1 MQQLR
6 SIAANFI
13 RSNQDDFMPFMD
25 EIENEVQFNKY
36 CEDTE
41 HTSAWGGQLEVR
53 KSSFMNFYYRVKVS
67 NAFKFL
73 FFGFLIDTL
82 FCQLFRKLLI
92 TVSISLH
99 IQCCLRKRKKV
110 LVEYYA
116 TI

>member
-25 EIENEVQFNKY
+25 EVENEVQFNKY

-92 TVSISLH
+92 TMSISLH
-99 IQCCLRKRKKV
+99 IQCCLRKRKKF
-110 LVEYYA
+110 
-116 TI
+116 

>member
-41 HTSAWGGQLEVR
+41 HTAAWGGQLEVR

-73 FFGFLIDTL
+73 FSDFWLIPS
-82 FCQLFRKLLI
+82 FANSF
-92 TVSISLH
+92 VN
-99 IQCCLRKRKKV
+99 
-110 LVEYYA
+110 Y
-116 TI
+116 